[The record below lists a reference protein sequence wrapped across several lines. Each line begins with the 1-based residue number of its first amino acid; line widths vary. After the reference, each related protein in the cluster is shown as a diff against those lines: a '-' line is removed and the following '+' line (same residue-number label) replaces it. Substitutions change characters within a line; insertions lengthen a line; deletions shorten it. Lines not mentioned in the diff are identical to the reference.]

1 MSNDTEQFE
10 QGVKPA
16 LSRRHFMGASGA
28 AVVTAVMGRAVADT
42 RAVAVAGDPASEAIH
57 FPQSFLHCSPTGSGI
72 WVRIQAECRGRLID
86 TATGKADE
94 YVLGVVAKTGLTT
107 DPATG
112 GRAPGYDYWVIFSN
126 SHVFTKRTHT
136 SAYFNNPTVLKHE
149 DFGSAEWR
157 LKRAPASPLTT
168 PAEIQGALKDWR
180 ELSATTTFVSE
191 DGARQYTVEYP
202 VKWADCSVNGDAFRV
217 ETGPIFLLDPDRVEV
232 GQTPR
237 FEDFQW
243 AHVDYRSFDRVR
255 LLLERKT
262 SIFEGATFSPPNE
275 DGRQFRKNPA
285 LTREQ
290 LDRTTSLVFSGENAP
305 LEPDQMRDLLST
317 DHYSVMKEVR
327 AETALYSFAI

>member
-1 MSNDTEQFE
+1 MTNDTDQHEQH
-10 QGVKPA
+10 VKPA

-28 AVVTAVMGRAVADT
+28 AVVTAVMGRAVADAQVT
-42 RAVAVAGDPASEAIH
+42 APAGDSATEAIH

-72 WVRIQAECRGRLID
+72 WVRIQVECRGRLID
-86 TATGKADE
+86 TATGKTDE

-107 DPATG
+107 DLATG
-112 GRAPGYDYWVIFSN
+112 ARAPGYDYWVIFSR

-149 DFGSAEWR
+149 DFGHAEWR
-157 LKRAPASPLTT
+157 LKSAPASPLTT
-168 PAEIQGALKDWR
+168 PAEIQSALEDWR

-191 DGARQYTVEYP
+191 DGTRRYTVEYP
-202 VKWADCSVNGDAFRV
+202 VKWADCSLKGDAFRV
-217 ETGPIFLLDPDRVEV
+217 ETGPIFLLDPDQLAV

-237 FEDFQW
+237 FEDFKW

-255 LLLERKT
+255 LLLEQKT

-285 LTREQ
+285 LSQQE
-290 LDRTTSLVFSGENAP
+290 LDRVTSLVFEKEQAP
-305 LEPDQMRDLLST
+305 LDPDRMRELLST
-317 DHYSVMKEVR
+317 DHYSAMKEVR